1 MTESLS
7 AHAVQVD
14 LPAGVILTLP
24 DAAGLGVE
32 CRSGSVWLTLD
43 DDPRD
48 IVLSPGERFEADV
61 HRRALVS
68 ALSPSSITVSQAH
81 VTPWL
86 RRANARVCLDV
97 SGPHLPHA
105 LAPA

>member
-1 MTESLS
+1 MTHSLS
-7 AHAVQVD
+7 AQAVQVD

-48 IVLSPGERFEADV
+48 IVLSPGERFVADV

-68 ALSPSSITVSQAH
+68 ALTPSSIAVSQAH
-81 VTPWL
+81 VMPWL

-97 SGPHLPHA
+97 PGRPVPHG